1 MAALEVLNMRVV
13 FHARKPTSKERKKE
27 RFLSISRFFPEK
39 KKFHS
44 IPFVINKTRF
54 YTHARI
60 KHTHE
65 IVLSARST
73 TGIVFELLLPRSS
86 RLVSSLC
93 VQLKRVPPTL
103 TSYRTQTKERDRRR
117 DKAHTHSSWRI
128 RTSEKMVKIRK
139 SNTRWSTLLRGA

>member
-1 MAALEVLNMRVV
+1 MCIV
-13 FHARKPTSKERKKE
+13 FYPRKPTSKKRKKE

-39 KKFHS
+39 KKFHLDLL
-44 IPFVINKTRF
+44 FVINKTRF

-60 KHTHE
+60 EHTHE
-65 IVLSARST
+65 IVLSTRS
-73 TGIVFELLLPRSS
+73 TGIVFELLLRSS

-117 DKAHTHSSWRI
+117 DKAHTHSLHEEYG
-128 RTSEKMVKIRK
+128 TSEKMVKISK
-139 SNTRWSTLLRGA
+139 SQTHDEAPSLRGA